1 MARIWASLI
10 CVGLLACAVPAHAQA
25 LPGSKTVSIDGPESA
40 RVMAVRVDE
49 RLSERVLYDLASD
62 LAAKHKPGETI
73 AAISFFLP
81 KSDLAAQPWA
91 IARFET
97 TPPEIAILGLRAEE
111 EALFRSEAQLDARD
125 VVGVWL
131 TSPPALPGKLT
142 ILKSKDGLIAEWHL
156 RNGQK
161 TYDKLSASRSSRGV
175 RYTVVGGDGAY
186 YLAARGGELLLGD
199 ATRIIAVAERLPVDP
214 NARLAA
220 SKAQASG
227 LTPAVPAQATTTQA
241 TTTADAASASAAPV
255 VPAAKTPRAR
265 SRRAVQ
271 APAPKNGGFVADL
284 MRGAIAR

>member
-1 MARIWASLI
+1 
-10 CVGLLACAVPAHAQA
+10 
-25 LPGSKTVSIDGPESA
+25 
-40 RVMAVRVDE
+40 MAVRVNE
-49 RLSERVLYDLASD
+49 RLSERVLYDLAGD
-62 LAAKHKPGETI
+62 LAAKHKPGEAI

-91 IARFET
+91 IARFENT
-97 TPPEIAILGLRAEE
+97 RPEIAILGLRAEE

-161 TYDKLSASRSSRGV
+161 TYDKLNASSSARGV

-186 YLAARGGELLLGD
+186 YLAAHGGELLLGD

-220 SKAQASG
+220 SKAQAAG
-227 LTPAVPAQATTTQA
+227 LSPAVPAQAA
-241 TTTADAASASAAPV
+241 TTADAVSVSAASV
-255 VPAAKTPRAR
+255 IPAAKTPRAR

-284 MRGAIAR
+284 MGGAIAR

>member
-1 MARIWASLI
+1 MARIWASLV

-25 LPGSKTVSIDGPESA
+25 LPDYKTVSIDGPESA
-40 RVMAVRVDE
+40 RVMAVRVNE
-49 RLSERVLYDLASD
+49 RLSERVLYDLAGD

-73 AAISFFLP
+73 ASISFFLP

-91 IARFET
+91 IARFENT
-97 TPPEIAILGLRAEE
+97 RPDISILGLRAEE

-161 TYDKLSASRSSRGV
+161 TYDKLNASRSSRGM
-175 RYTVVGGDGAY
+175 RYTVIGGGGAY
-186 YLAARGGELLLGD
+186 YLASYGGELLLGD
-199 ATRIIAVAERLPVDP
+199 ATRIIAVAERLPVDA

-220 SKAQASG
+220 RKAQASSA
-227 LTPAVPAQATTTQA
+227 TPAVPAQDA
-241 TTTADAASASAAPV
+241 TTADAASAAPV
-255 VPAAKTPRAR
+255 IPAAKTPRVR
-265 SRRAVQ
+265 SRRAVH
-271 APAPKNGGFVADL
+271 APAPKGGGFVADL

>member
-1 MARIWASLI
+1 MARIWANLI

-25 LPGSKTVSIDGPESA
+25 LLPDYKTVSIDGPESA
-40 RVMAVRVDE
+40 RVMAVRVNE
-49 RLSERVLYDLASD
+49 RLSERVLYDLADD

-91 IARFET
+91 IARFENT
-97 TPPEIAILGLRAEE
+97 RPDISILGLRAEE
-111 EALFRSEAQLDARD
+111 ETLFRSEAQLDARD

-161 TYDKLSASRSSRGV
+161 TYDKLNASRSSRGV
-175 RYTVVGGDGAY
+175 RYTVIGGDGAY

-214 NARLAA
+214 NARVGA
-220 SKAQASG
+220 SKAQASAV
-227 LTPAVPAQATTTQA
+227 TPAMPDQAAA
-241 TTTADAASASAAPV
+241 TEDAASAAPV
-255 VPAAKTPRAR
+255 IPAAKTPGTR
-265 SRRAVQ
+265 SRRAAVR
-271 APAPKNGGFVADL
+271 APAPKGGGFVADL

>member
-10 CVGLLACAVPAHAQA
+10 CVALLACAIPAHAQA
-25 LPGSKTVSIDGPESA
+25 LPDSKTVSIDGPESA
-40 RVMAVRVDE
+40 RVMAVRVNE
-49 RLSERVLYDLASD
+49 RLSERVLYDLAGD

-91 IARFET
+91 IARFENT
-97 TPPEIAILGLRAEE
+97 RPEIAILGLRAEE

-161 TYDKLSASRSSRGV
+161 TYDKLTASSSARGV

-186 YLAARGGELLLGD
+186 YLAAHGGELLLGD

-220 SKAQASG
+220 SKAQAAG
-227 LTPAVPAQATTTQA
+227 LTPAVPAQAA
-241 TTTADAASASAAPV
+241 TTADAVSVSAASVIPT
-255 VPAAKTPRAR
+255 AKTPRAR

-271 APAPKNGGFVADL
+271 SPAPKNGGFVADL
-284 MRGAIAR
+284 MGGAIAR

>member
-1 MARIWASLI
+1 MARIWANLI
-10 CVGLLACAVPAHAQA
+10 CVSLLACAVSAHAQA
-25 LPGSKTVSIDGPESA
+25 LPDYKTLGIDGPESA
-40 RVMAVRVDE
+40 REMAVRVNG
-49 RLSERVLYDLASD
+49 RLSERVLYDLAGD

-91 IARFET
+91 IARFKNT
-97 TPPEIAILGLRAEE
+97 RPDIAILGLRAEE
-111 EALFRSEAQLDARD
+111 EALFRSEAQLDGRD

-161 TYDKLSASRSSRGV
+161 TYDKLNASRSSRGM
-175 RYTVVGGDGAY
+175 RYTVIGGDGAY
-186 YLAARGGELLLGD
+186 YLASYGGELLLGD

-220 SKAQASG
+220 RKAQASAV
-227 LTPAVPAQATTTQA
+227 TPAMPDQAA
-241 TTTADAASASAAPV
+241 ATADAASAAPV
-255 VPAAKTPRAR
+255 IPAAKTPGTR
-265 SRRAVQ
+265 SRRAVR
-271 APAPKNGGFVADL
+271 APAPKGGGFVADL

>member
-10 CVGLLACAVPAHAQA
+10 CVGLLACAGPAHAQA
-25 LPGSKTVSIDGPESA
+25 LPDSKTVSIDGPEGA
-40 RVMAVRVDE
+40 RVIAVRVNE
-49 RLSERVLYDLASD
+49 RLSERVLYDLAGD
-62 LAAKHKPGETI
+62 LAAKHKSGETV

-91 IARFET
+91 IARFENT
-97 TPPEIAILGLRAEE
+97 RPDIAILGLRAEE
-111 EALFRSEAQLDARD
+111 EALFRSEAQLDGRD

-161 TYDKLSASRSSRGV
+161 TYDKLNASRSSRGV
-175 RYTVVGGDGAY
+175 RYTVIGGDGAY

-214 NARLAA
+214 KARLAA
-220 SKAQASG
+220 SKAQVSG
-227 LTPAVPAQATTTQA
+227 VTPAIPDQGA
-241 TTTADAASASAAPV
+241 TTADAASAAPV
-255 VPAAKTPRAR
+255 IPAAKTPRVR
-265 SRRAVQ
+265 SRRAVHV
-271 APAPKNGGFVADL
+271 PAPPKSGGFVADL